1 MEGSLARPQFFLQ
14 RLVLLAVGFFL
25 VWSCSSAP
33 KAPETRTQTPEPAK
47 PTVVIKR
54 VPEAVSDLQIEMAAR
69 DLMSLAGLDTR
80 AFQIHAKNGSLE
92 ITGTAESSRALN
104 NALALMQRLKG
115 VKQVRANIDGETV
128 SGTTQPPPEETGL
141 FIWFV
146 RLFWPIL
153 ALIGAAFLAIGFLFF
168 QTRYIAKQIRAKR
181 EISELS
187 Q

>member
-1 MEGSLARPQFFLQ
+1 MEGSLSRPKFSFK
-14 RLVLLAVGFFL
+14 RFVLLALGFFL
-25 VWSCSSAP
+25 VGSCASAP
-33 KAPETRTQTPEPAK
+33 KAPETRTQPPEPAK

-69 DLMSLAGLDTR
+69 DLMSLAGLETR
-80 AFQIHAKNGSLE
+80 AFQIESKNGVLE

-115 VKQVRANIDGETV
+115 VKQVRANIDGGTV
-128 SGTTQPPPEETGL
+128 SGTTQSPPEETGL

-153 ALIGAAFLAIGFLFF
+153 ALIGAAFLAIGFLFL
-168 QTRYIAKQIRAKR
+168 QTRYIAKQIRMKR
-181 EISELS
+181 ELSELS
-187 Q
+187 P